1 MVDSL
6 LKVDNLSVVYNKKS
20 NIFSRGK
27 EGQIRAVDGVSFEIS
42 NNHVLGIVGESGSG
56 KSTIAK
62 AIMGLTKI
70 SGGNIYFE
78 EKLLKKRTV
87 DIQMIFQSSYSSLN
101 PRMKI
106 YEILSEPIIINKI
119 MPKREIKP
127 FLEDLMEKVRLPKSY
142 LNRYPKQLSG
152 GQRQRVGIARALTT
166 NPKLIIADEPTSAL
180 DVSIQAQILNLLLD
194 LQQDLN
200 VSVIFISHNLAVV
213 RYISDEV
220 IVMKEGKIV
229 ESDHSERLFKTPKE
243 EYTKELIRAIPSV

>member
-1 MVDSL
+1 MNSL
-6 LKVDNLSVVYNKKS
+6 LKVDDLCVVYNKKS

-27 EGQIRAVDGVSFEIS
+27 EGQIRAVDKVSFEIC
-42 NNHVLGIVGESGSG
+42 NNQVLGIVGESGSG

-78 EKLLKKRTV
+78 NKLLKKRTA

-106 YEILSEPIIINKI
+106 HEILSEPIIINKI
-119 MPKREIKP
+119 MPKKEIKP

-152 GQRQRVGIARALTT
+152 GQRQRIGIARALTT

-200 VSVIFISHNLAVV
+200 VSMIFISHNLAVV
-213 RYISDEV
+213 RYISDDV

-229 ESDHSERLFKTPKE
+229 ESGHSERLFKTPQE
-243 EYTKELIRAIPSV
+243 EYTKELIRAIPEV